1 MTVNMTTPSPVGELL
16 LVGAETPDGVALT
29 SVSMAG
35 QRNAPEPRDDWR
47 RAPEAFGEVV
57 RQLDA
62 YFAGELTT
70 FDLELAPGGTAF
82 QRRVWKALDSVR
94 YGTTITYGQLAAY
107 LGVPRERIQALGA
120 AIGANPLLIVVPCHR
135 VIGADGSMRG
145 YAGGVERKQ
154 QLLVHEGAL
163 HPMLTERH
171 HPAGGRRRH
180 RPGWPARTV
189 ARALHHGAPVD

>member
-1 MTVNMTTPSPVGELL
+1 MTIYMSAPSPVGELL
-16 LVGAETPDGVALT
+16 LAGEETPNGVALT

-35 QRNAPEPRDDWR
+35 QRNAPRPRDDWR

-62 YFAGELTT
+62 YFAGDLTV
-70 FDLELAPGGTAF
+70 FHLELAPSGTAF
-82 QRRVWKALDSVR
+82 QQRVWKALDSVR

-107 LGVPRERIQALGA
+107 LGVPRDRIQALGA
-120 AIGANPLLIVVPCHR
+120 AIGANPLLIIRPCHR
-135 VIGADGSMRG
+135 VIGADGGLRG

-163 HPMLTERH
+163 QPMLT
-171 HPAGGRRRH
+171 G
-180 RPGWPARTV
+180 TFS
-189 ARALHHGAPVD
+189 